1 MRCRIAIPAYNRAHL
16 IDRAVHSA
24 LGQSYHDSEVVV
36 VDDGSTDDLRGAL
49 APFLADPRFCYV
61 RLAQNR
67 GTAVAKNVAMVL
79 GHFDA
84 ITFHDSD
91 DIAERDKVL
100 RQAAILQNGTIAADP
115 ILNWRGTGHTPG
127 TRLDVGVALTQHWLL
142 DAGGGRRRISRALAL
157 VDDFFPQLQMNAGPL
172 GDWIL
177 INPGL
182 FRRAALVRAGGFER
196 CVEEDRELR
205 NRLIMH
211 GEIIWLVEEPLLT
224 KVECA
229 DGLTVAA
236 GTDYRSDARKRDRDM
251 VWSRVAAW
259 RSGAAPPVVAMAL
272 GDVEIAEISNPRFAA
287 IAGDLP
293 LHSGPHL
300 P

>member
-1 MRCRIAIPAYNRAHL
+1 VKCRIAIPVYNRAHL
-16 IDRAVHSA
+16 IGRAVRSA
-24 LGQSYHDSEVVV
+24 LEQSCQDIDVMV
-36 VDDGSTDDLRGAL
+36 VDDGSADDLRAELGR
-49 APFLADPRFCYV
+49 FLADPRFCYV
-61 RLAQNR
+61 RLAQNH

-79 GHFDA
+79 GQYDA

-91 DIAERDKVL
+91 DIAARDKLL
-100 RQAAILQNGTIAADP
+100 RQAAILQLDTITADP
-115 ILNWRGTGHTPG
+115 ILNWASAGHTAG
-127 TRLDVGVALTQHWLL
+127 AQLKVGLALTRHWLL
-142 DAGGGRRRISRALAL
+142 DADGGRRQITRALAL

-182 FRRAALVRAGGFER
+182 FRRSALVRAGGFER
-196 CVEEDRELR
+196 CVEEDREMR

-211 GEIIWLVEEPLLT
+211 GEIIWLIEEALLT

-236 GTDYRSDARKRDRDM
+236 ATDYRSDIRRRDREM
-251 VWSRVAAW
+251 VWSRVDAW
-259 RSGAAPPVVAMAL
+259 RRGNAPPVVAIDL
-272 GDVEIAEISNPRFAA
+272 GDVQITEISNSRCAS
-287 IAGDLP
+287 IASDLP
-293 LHSGPHL
+293 MLGAPQL